1 LEKDEWIDEMIIGG
15 AKSYAYKTNKGKIE
29 MRLKG
34 FWGWLWGWSEIGAT
48 FDTEQEARQRVTEY
62 KRAEGPRFGK
72 TDTTFRYIY
81 ID

>member
-1 LEKDEWIDEMIIGG
+1 
-15 AKSYAYKTNKGKIE
+15 

-34 FWGWLWGWSEIGAT
+34 FWGRLWGWSDIGAT
-48 FDTEQEARQRVTEY
+48 FDTEQEARLRIAEY
-62 KRAEGPRFGK
+62 KRAEAPRFGK